1 MFKKELFQTPGE
13 IDGQRLASPIHAVAF
28 SYPFNLSGHPAI
40 SVPIGLGDD
49 GLPVGLQIVTARHT
63 EHRLLRLARVCEQA
77 VPFGEYPAEPRPG
90 T

>member
-1 MFKKELFQTPGE
+1 
-13 IDGQRLASPIHAVAF
+13 VAF

-49 GLPVGLQIVTARHT
+49 GLPIGLQIVTERHT
-63 EHRLLRLARVCEQA
+63 EERLLRLARVCEQA
-77 VPFGEYPAEPRPG
+77 VPFSERPAGPAG